1 MRLMHTRLPDFY
13 QKAID
18 AGKKLRPDTEV
29 EIRGLENFKSG
40 KLASLRV
47 GRVEKEIEEI
57 TLDPNVD
64 KVEVIIIPR
73 NTETSHTVIIK
84 GIQKDSGKCKKAI
97 LESMYLSSPGEDCE
111 LYDVEEID
119 DRRGPLEPRR

>member
-1 MRLMHTRLPDFY
+1 MHTRLPDFY
-13 QKAID
+13 QKAIN
-18 AGKKLRPDTEV
+18 AAKKLRPDTQV
-29 EIRGLENFKSG
+29 EIRGLESFKTG

-57 TLDPNVD
+57 TRDPNVD
-64 KVEVIIIPR
+64 RVEVIILPR

-84 GIQKDSGKCKKAI
+84 GYQKKDGKCKKAI

-111 LYDVEEID
+111 LHDVEEID